1 MASYCCFRIS
11 RTRLPSFT
19 VPRYRLITLQ
29 DMLCLIL
36 RPEGEVVAIEGTGGL
51 GKTWAAKAAFETA
64 RNSNRFDTY
73 IWVSLSTSCS
83 LRRCTEKIATCLS
96 IDIGEELLSSR
107 IRVMIKER
115 LMRRKFLLVLDNA
128 YFVEENILGKL
139 GIPCPREQSLG
150 SKVIVTTRTGRT
162 VSVMDPAILI
172 SPQPLTD
179 QASYDLL
186 REKIGR
192 DIDLQ
197 LIDNC
202 FGMPL
207 SIILLAGALCDIPT
221 QESSK
226 LISEAYVA
234 LRPKISVFTTMI
246 RLVKFSYHRL
256 PSDTARRC
264 FLYCLLFPDDEAIT
278 VKDLIILWKLDGI
291 IQEARDSHEANCY
304 GEEILHVLL
313 KHGLIHFEGDHHIRI
328 HDVIRETVSQVGREN
343 GYVEQPEKYFDNDI
357 PFEYLLAKFGG
368 RISLMNTVK
377 EELRASPSHEFF
389 STSTLLLRGN
399 RHMRTIS
406 EEFFCRV
413 GMLRV
418 LDLSFTPIRILPQS
432 ISRLFHLR
440 LLLLAGCGHLERI
453 QHIGSLE
460 MLEALSASGC
470 GSLKRVECGSFDRM
484 GLLKILDLSR
494 TSIECLPSL
503 AASVELNQ
511 LLLQD
516 CAFLKS
522 ERTMETDHKSCD
534 TEFIRFPYGV
544 SKKGAVSNLQIGT
557 SKDLVNWMAMLWL
570 PCGLN
575 FEFSDRFG
583 MRVSQDVNQ
592 DRKTYIYASH
602 AKFVQSLHKD
612 SPLWSNCLRKFH
624 IVISPLK
631 YDQTMDN
638 SFGVWRT
645 KFSAL
650 DVQSGDFDRVL
661 EINCAGVA
669 NDLEGV
675 LGNAELISLKNIT
688 ATNLVWTL
696 NTRTLTA
703 AARELWV
710 EDCHQLE
717 NLFSPEEAPTVG
729 NLQNIWISNMDN
741 LAYFCRVTVED
752 LTSFSCLMHLLLDC
766 CPKLNFLF
774 PSSLRLPNLRSLQ
787 IRFCDSLERVF
798 YESVAAEHAL
808 PGLQSLQ
815 LWELPELICICG
827 GVLPSLKD
835 LKVKG
840 CGKLK
845 GIPIG
850 VTENNPFFAT
860 IIGET
865 QWWNDL
871 VWGDE
876 SVKRWILFRNWGPL
890 LPHFATEG

>member
-1 MASYCCFRIS
+1 MASYCCFRKS

-36 RPEGEVVAIEGTGGL
+36 RPEGEVVAIEGIGGL

-83 LRRCTEKIATCLS
+83 LRRCTEKIATCLL
-96 IDIGEELLSSR
+96 IDIGAELSSSR
-107 IRVMIKER
+107 IRVMIKEH
-115 LMRRKFLLVLDNA
+115 LTRRKFLLVLDNA

-186 REKIGR
+186 REKIGK
-192 DIDLQ
+192 DIDLE
-197 LIDNC
+197 LVDNC

-207 SIILLAGALCDIPT
+207 SIILLAGALCDMPA

-234 LRPKISVFTTMI
+234 LGPKISVFTTMV
-246 RLVKFSYHRL
+246 RLVKFCYRRL

-264 FLYCLLFPDDEAIT
+264 FLYCLLFPDDEAIP

-291 IQEARDSHEANCY
+291 IQEARDSHEANYY

-357 PFEYLLAKFGG
+357 PFEYLLAKFGR
-368 RISLMNTVK
+368 RISLMNNTVK
-377 EELRASPSHEFF
+377 EELRASPSHECF

-399 RHMRTIS
+399 RHMRSIS

-418 LDLSFTPIRILPQS
+418 LDLSFTPIRTLPQS

-440 LLLLAGCGHLERI
+440 LLLLVGCGHLERI

-503 AASVELNQ
+503 AACMELNQ

-516 CAFLKS
+516 CPCLKF
-522 ERTMETDHKSCD
+522 EQTTETNHNSCD
-534 TEFIRFPYGV
+534 TTAFIKFPYGV
-544 SKKGAVSNLQIGT
+544 SKTGAVSN
-557 SKDLVNWMAMLWL
+557 
-570 PCGLN
+570 
-575 FEFSDRFG
+575 
-583 MRVSQDVNQ
+583 
-592 DRKTYIYASH
+592 
-602 AKFVQSLHKD
+602 
-612 SPLWSNCLRKFH
+612 
-624 IVISPLK
+624 
-631 YDQTMDN
+631 
-638 SFGVWRT
+638 
-645 KFSAL
+645 
-650 DVQSGDFDRVL
+650 
-661 EINCAGVA
+661 
-669 NDLEGV
+669 
-675 LGNAELISLKNIT
+675 
-688 ATNLVWTL
+688 
-696 NTRTLTA
+696 
-703 AARELWV
+703 
-710 EDCHQLE
+710 
-717 NLFSPEEAPTVG
+717 
-729 NLQNIWISNMDN
+729 
-741 LAYFCRVTVED
+741 
-752 LTSFSCLMHLLLDC
+752 
-766 CPKLNFLF
+766 
-774 PSSLRLPNLRSLQ
+774 
-787 IRFCDSLERVF
+787 
-798 YESVAAEHAL
+798 
-808 PGLQSLQ
+808 
-815 LWELPELICICG
+815 
-827 GVLPSLKD
+827 
-835 LKVKG
+835 
-840 CGKLK
+840 
-845 GIPIG
+845 
-850 VTENNPFFAT
+850 
-860 IIGET
+860 
-865 QWWNDL
+865 
-871 VWGDE
+871 
-876 SVKRWILFRNWGPL
+876 
-890 LPHFATEG
+890 

>member
-1 MASYCCFRIS
+1 MASYCCFRKP

-19 VPRYRLITLQ
+19 VPRYRLITLH

-36 RPEGEVVAIEGTGGL
+36 RREGEVVAIEGTGGL
-51 GKTWAAKAAFETA
+51 GKTWVAKAAFETA

-83 LRRCTEKIATCLS
+83 VRRCIEKIAIVLS

-107 IRVMIKER
+107 IRVMIKEH
-115 LMRRKFLLVLDNA
+115 LVRRKFLLVLDNA
-128 YFVEENILGKL
+128 YFVEENILRIL

-192 DIDLQ
+192 DIDLG
-197 LIDNC
+197 LVDNC

-207 SIILLAGALCDIPT
+207 SIILLAGALCDVPE
-221 QESSK
+221 QKSSK

-234 LRPKISVFTTMI
+234 LGPKISVFATMI
-246 RLVKFSYHRL
+246 RLVKLCYRRL
-256 PSDTARRC
+256 PSDTARHC
-264 FLYCLLFPDDEAIT
+264 FLYCLLFPDDEAIP

-291 IQEARDSHEANCY
+291 IQEARHSHQANCY

-313 KHGLIHFEGDHHIRI
+313 KHGLIHFEGDHHIRM
-328 HDVIRETVSQVGREN
+328 HDVIRETVSQLGRDN

-357 PFEYLLAKFGG
+357 PFEYLLAKFGR
-368 RISLMNTVK
+368 RISLMNNTVK
-377 EELRASPSHEFF
+377 EQLRASPSHEFF
-389 STSTLLLRGN
+389 STWTLLLRGN
-399 RHMRTIS
+399 RRMRTIS
-406 EEFFCRV
+406 EIFFCRL

-418 LDLSFTPIRILPQS
+418 LDLSFTAIRILPQS
-432 ISRLFHLR
+432 ISGLYYLR
-440 LLLLAGCGHLERI
+440 LLLLVGCEYLEEI
-453 QHIGSLE
+453 QHIGSLG

-484 GLLKILDLSR
+484 RLLEILDLSG

-503 AASVELNQ
+503 AACMALNQ
-511 LLLQD
+511 LALQD

-522 ERTMETDHKSCD
+522 EQTMETDHKSYD

-544 SKKGAVSNLQIGT
+544 SKTGAVSNLQIGT

-570 PCGLN
+570 PCGLT

-602 AKFVQSLHKD
+602 AKFVQSLDKD
-612 SPLWSNCLRKFH
+612 SPLWSNCLQKFH

-631 YDQTMDN
+631 YDETMN
-638 SFGVWRT
+638 NGFGVWRT
-645 KFSAL
+645 KFSAV
-650 DVQSGDFDRVL
+650 DAQSCDFNRVL
-661 EINCAGVA
+661 EINCVS
-669 NDLEGV
+669 NPDDLKGI
-675 LGNAELISLKNIT
+675 LRHAELISSKSIT
-688 ATNLVWTL
+688 LTNLVWTL
-696 NTRTLTA
+696 NTGRVTA
-703 AARELWV
+703 AQELWV

-717 NLFSPEEAPTVG
+717 NIFLLEEVATMVK
-729 NLQNIWISNMDN
+729 LQNIWISNMDN
-741 LAYFCRVTVED
+741 LAYFCQGMEA

-787 IRFCDSLERVF
+787 IRFCDNLERVF
-798 YESVAAEHAL
+798 DKSVSAEQAL
-808 PGLQSLQ
+808 PRLQSLQ
-815 LWELPELICICG
+815 LWELPELSCICR

-845 GIPIG
+845 GVPIG

-871 VWGDE
+871 VWDDE
-876 SVKRWILFRNWGPL
+876 SIKRWILFRNWGPL